1 MFGYNHP
8 NLKELLGYPYLTWV
22 IALATVRIVPEGA
35 WRELATFGYHCVCVN
50 LVVVPSLFLV
60 KQFQEQMYSGE
71 PSDPAPQQTAPV
83 KAYLDMNKADAGGNV
98 YAQATGGLRIDCIKK
113 FNQTLID
120 QRNSNLVVDLSE
132 GFWIKKIGDVE
143 ENRWTRIGG
152 QGPTEFRTMLKR
164 GEKFGAYKQTN
175 GQGKWIVNPD
185 GWKQVRRLAN
195 GEPLPQ

>member
-1 MFGYNHP
+1 MFDYQPKLPELIFYPIFGGLIAWGISYNYP
-8 NLKELLGYPYLTWV
+8 SPTTELFAAAMYINCAFVGSFYLY
-22 IALATVRIVPEGA
+22 
-35 WRELATFGYHCVCVN
+35 RESCKFVDSMNDTQPQA
-50 LVVVPSLFLV
+50 
-60 KQFQEQMYSGE
+60 
-71 PSDPAPQQTAPV
+71 QQTAPV
-83 KAYLDMNKADAGGNV
+83 KTYLDMNKADERGNV
-98 YAQATGGLRIDCIKK
+98 FAQNTGGIRIDCIKK

-120 QRNSNLVVDLSE
+120 QRNGNLVVDLSE

-195 GEPLPQ
+195 GEPLP

>member
-1 MFGYNHP
+1 MFGYNQP
-8 NLKELLGYPYLTWV
+8 TLEKYIGVPFGFGLLAYA
-22 IALATVRIVPEGA
+22 IVRLFPSPEAVFFFAAVEINVAIIPAIFLIRQFTDYEKGE
-35 WRELATFGYHCVCVN
+35 REPA
-50 LVVVPSLFLV
+50 
-60 KQFQEQMYSGE
+60 QEVQ
-71 PSDPAPQQTAPV
+71 PV
-83 KAYLDMNKADAGGNV
+83 KAYLDMNKADERGNV
-98 YAQATGGLRIDCIKK
+98 YAQATGGIRIDCIKK

-120 QRNSNLVVDLSE
+120 QRNGNLVVDLSE

-175 GQGKWIVNPD
+175 GQGKWIPNPD
-185 GWKQVRRLAN
+185 GWNKIRRLAN